1 MEPCQHCS
9 PAHKA
14 GPPPDW
20 PGEHTTARAGSAAL
34 RNSRESLV
42 PPGAPEPAL
51 AGFAR
56 QDWDALDPSV
66 RWAADRRG
74 ALSLLLDP
82 GDGTGEKTGS
92 EAGNEAGNESDDESG
107 DEAVGSLRQRLI
119 GRRWRDLVPR
129 EDHPII
135 GRAIRQALANGRP
148 FEVRCRVALG
158 DGEALWYRTRA
169 IARRDNAG
177 RIASWHGR
185 SECIHERMLAEAA
198 LRASEEHHRYTVQ
211 LNPGMPWTASPDGL
225 VEEISPKWVE
235 VTGQSA
241 EATRGNGWA
250 DSLHADDIAAVVAA
264 WQAALRTGD
273 PVDIE
278 YRIETRDGA
287 YRWVRARAQPRRDG
301 AGEIVRWYG
310 TLEDIDDRKET
321 ENALRENEQRF
332 RLAIQAAELGVW
344 DYDKRTGRQV
354 WSDELKAIFGI
365 AKHEQPQ
372 ADTACRLIHPDDR
385 ELLKSALAAPDDGSR
400 QQEFDAQLRIRRAD
414 DGRERWLRTKGWKT
428 FRPCGEMARA
438 LVTFRDVT
446 DEQTA
451 DERIRWMATHDA
463 LTRLPNRAAFQHEME
478 RLIKRSGSDPDAGPA
493 ILIVDVDD
501 LKETN
506 DQIGH
511 DAGDALL
518 RALADRLR
526 EVLPARAFIARLG
539 GDEFGIALPFATRA
553 DIASLGAAIGTRLRQ
568 PLSYAQRILD
578 CRASIG
584 VACHPE
590 HGTGAADLLKAAD
603 TALYAAKTGN
613 RGHLAFFHPD
623 MRRKARCRTEMIKCA
638 RRAVDENRIRPY
650 YQPKVDLRSGRVT
663 GFEAL
668 LRWHAGDGL
677 MLPPAGIAAAFE
689 NMELADELHE
699 RMFRSI
705 LADMHRWLDA
715 GLRFGRIAINA
726 AAAQF
731 VHDDF
736 AEQFLSR
743 LAAER
748 IPADRFEVEV
758 TETVFLGRSAEGVGR
773 ALRMLSAEGVRI
785 ALDDFGTGYASLTHL
800 QALPVH
806 VIKIDRSFMADL
818 DERTGNAAI
827 VEAVVTLSR
836 KLGMETVAEG
846 IEHAG
851 QYDFLRR
858 CGCNMGQGFLFSPAI
873 PAERVPAM
881 LLQTWN
887 A

>member
-1 MEPCQHCS
+1 MEPSQFSS
-9 PAHKA
+9 PAQKA
-14 GPPPDW
+14 GLPPDW
-20 PGEHTTARAGSAAL
+20 PGEHAAPGDVPRARAAALRHARDSAAL
-34 RNSRESLV
+34 PE
-42 PPGAPEPAL
+42 ATEPAH

-66 RWAADRRG
+66 RWATDRHG
-74 ALSLLLDP
+74 VLSLLLDP
-82 GDGTGEKTGS
+82 ADKT
-92 EAGNEAGNESDDESG
+92 DDRT
-107 DEAVGSLRQRLI
+107 DGSLRRRLI
-119 GRRWRDLVPR
+119 GQRWRDLVPP
-129 EDHPII
+129 EDQPVIA
-135 GRAIRQALANGRP
+135 RAVRQALASGHP
-148 FEVRCRVALG
+148 FDVRCRVALG
-158 DGEALWYRTRA
+158 DGEARWYRTRA
-169 IARRDNAG
+169 IARRDDAG

-185 SECIHERMLAEAA
+185 SECVHARVLAEEA

-211 LNPGMPWTASPDGL
+211 LNPGMPWTASPDGF

-235 VTGQSA
+235 VTGQSV
-241 EATRGNGWA
+241 EATRGHGWV
-250 DSLHADDIAAVVAA
+250 DSLHPDDLAHTVAA

-278 YRIETRDGA
+278 YRIKARDGA
-287 YRWVRARAQPRRDG
+287 YRWVRARARPRRAGAGAD

-310 TLEDIDDRKET
+310 ALEDIDDRKET

-332 RLAIQAAELGVW
+332 RLAIRAAELGVW
-344 DYDKRTGRQV
+344 DYDKSSGRQI

-365 AKHEQPQ
+365 ATEEQPR
-372 ADTACRLIHPDDR
+372 AETACKLIHPDDR

-400 QQEFDAQLRIRRAD
+400 QQEFAALVRIRRAD

-428 FRPCGEMARA
+428 FRPCGELERA

-451 DERIRWMATHDA
+451 DERIRWMATHDT
-463 LTRLPNRAAFQHEME
+463 LTRLPNRPAFQHEME
-478 RLIKRSGSDPDAGPA
+478 RLIKRSSSYPDAGLA

-518 RALADRLR
+518 CALADRLR
-526 EVLPARAFIARLG
+526 EVLPARAVIARLG
-539 GDEFGIALPFATRA
+539 GDEFGIALSFVSLA
-553 DIASLGAAIGTRLRQ
+553 DIESLGAAIGARLKQ

-584 VACHPE
+584 VACYPE
-590 HGTGAADLLKAAD
+590 HGTNAADLLKAAD
-603 TALYAAKTGN
+603 TALNAAKTDG
-613 RGHLAFFHPD
+613 RGHTTVFHPD
-623 MRRKARCRTEMIKCA
+623 MRRKARCRMEMIKCA

-650 YQPKVDLRSGRVT
+650 YQPKIDLRSGRVA

-677 MLPPAGIAAAFE
+677 MLPPASIGAAFE

-699 RMFRSI
+699 RMFRGI

-715 GLRFGRIAINA
+715 GLHFGRIAINA

-773 ALRMLSAEGVRI
+773 AVRLLSAEGVRI

-800 QALPVH
+800 QAFPVD

-818 DERTGNAAI
+818 DVRTGNAAI
-827 VEAVVTLSR
+827 VEAVVTLGR

-846 IEHAG
+846 VEHAC
-851 QYDFLRR
+851 QRDFLRH
-858 CGCNMGQGFLFSPAI
+858 CGCGMGQGFLFSPAV

-887 A
+887 M